1 MENKDDQPLLYYH
14 THSGW
19 CLISMHRAVM
29 QAVSGHANLWYIM
42 IYLNQMHHGSW
53 DKTARFQKEILD
65 NVTIN
70 ASRVRCLY
78 SRQDACLC
86 ALTVQP
92 RTPHVCGYQDLYTT
106 INILLPINF
115 TFLRGFTYHVIM
127 VLQISTDSS
136 NKSRAIQLL
145 RPSTSLVHTLSP
157 SPGYHQP
164 FVRSARENSSSS
176 GKANVYRYV
185 SHER

>member
-1 MENKDDQPLLYYH
+1 MENKDDQPLLYFH
-14 THSGW
+14 THCGMMSDILAL
-19 CLISMHRAVM
+19 CCHA
-29 QAVSGHANLWYIM
+29 SGHWACELV

-70 ASRVRCLY
+70 ASRDKCLY

-92 RTPHVCGYQDLYTT
+92 RTPHVCGYQDLYTI
-106 INILLPINF
+106 INMLLPINF
-115 TFLRGFTYHVIM
+115 TFLGGFTYHVIM
-127 VLQISTDSS
+127 VLPISTDSS

-145 RPSTSLVHTLSP
+145 RPSTSPRRYFVPIPWVPPAIRAFGQGKLLLKWQSKCLQVHLSWK
-157 SPGYHQP
+157 
-164 FVRSARENSSSS
+164 V
-176 GKANVYRYV
+176 V
-185 SHER
+185 